1 MLGKVIV
8 HGPTREAARRAL
20 VAALDDTAILGL
32 TTNLGFLR
40 GLADSQAFRDYEV
53 DTAWLDRNPDAIRPH
68 GVETA
73 AVVAAWSLARS
84 DGEAVDDTGADA
96 ANAAHPFGVRDGW
109 RLSGPPADV
118 PVELTVAGDAQLFR
132 VDLTGAVESGGRRW
146 AVHEI
151 ARERDIV
158 RLEIDDLVHEAAVRI
173 GPHAVSVSYLGNTHA
188 FARPDAFAP
197 GAAAGA
203 SDGTVLAP
211 MPGTVLSVGAS
222 EGQEVREGDVLGV
235 LEAMKMELAL
245 TAPLD
250 GTVTSVRAA
259 AGEQV
264 ALGATLFVV
273 DPA

>member
-32 TTNLGFLR
+32 TTILGFLR
-40 GLADSQAFRDYEV
+40 GLAGSDAFRDHEV

-73 AVVAAWSLARS
+73 AVVAAWSLAS
-84 DGEAVDDTGADA
+84 SHGADDG
-96 ANAAHPFGVRDGW
+96 HPFGVGDGW

-118 PVELTVAGDAQLFR
+118 PVELTVTGETRLFR
-132 VDLTGAVESGGRRW
+132 VDLTGSVDCDGRRW
-146 AVHEI
+146 DVHEI
-151 ARERDIV
+151 AREGDVV
-158 RLEIDDLVHEAAVRI
+158 RLEVDDLVHEAAVRT
-173 GPHAVSVSYLGNTHA
+173 GPHAVSVSYLGNTHT
-188 FARPDAFAP
+188 FGRPDAFAP
-197 GAAAGA
+197 GAASAV

-211 MPGTVLSVGAS
+211 MPGTVLTVDAA
-222 EGQEVREGDVLGV
+222 EGQRVRQGDVLAV
-235 LEAMKMELAL
+235 MEAMKMELSL

-250 GTVTSVRAA
+250 GTVTAVGTT
-259 AGEQV
+259 AGQQV

-273 DPA
+273 EPVEGEAP